1 MSVIDF
7 ISVRRHAD
15 PSVSESTPAPSADK
29 LDAGT
34 KLHGAPHT
42 LSSSQFARHMS
53 QVAEDEMRRAIKR
66 HVDVIDPRE
75 MIDLTK
81 MMAEM
86 KAKYMAMTLTT
97 ASNRTPM
104 TDAELDTLK
113 GMRLRLNEMQ
123 AAYNEVN
130 DAITAQLVDVR
141 GVIRE

>member
-15 PSVSESTPAPSADK
+15 PSVSESLASAPAPEKSSPAM
-29 LDAGT
+29 
-34 KLHGAPHT
+34 PM
-42 LSSSQFARHMS
+42 LSSSQFARHLN
-53 QVAEDEMRRAIKR
+53 QIAEDEMRRAMKR

-86 KAKYMAMTLTT
+86 KAKYLAMTLTS

-104 TDAELDTLK
+104 TDAEVETLK
-113 GMRLRLNEMQ
+113 GMRLRLQEME

-130 DAITAQLVDVR
+130 EAIASQLVDVR
-141 GVIRE
+141 GVIKE